1 MMEWLLSF
9 IQSWFTELTG
19 LVSQGNKRVFVGYL
33 MSAAMI
39 AVVWLMW
46 QRRLKFM
53 SAVGWF
59 FQRNLWWSSSSRS
72 DYKLMVLN
80 QAVMLLLSPLLLSK
94 LALATALFYGL
105 NDWITRPLW
114 SLELSVFWASVIFTS
129 CLFVVDDASRYY
141 LHRLMHRW
149 PALWAFHRVHHTAQS
164 LTPFTV
170 LRTHPMEGVLFGL
183 RSTMVQGLMIGLF
196 VFLLGDRVTLFSLL
210 GANVFTAVFNL
221 LGANLRHSPVPIS
234 YGKALE
240 RWFISPAQHQIHHSQ
255 ASKHWNRNFGVVLAV
270 WDRLGNTLE
279 YGSNKQQLT
288 YGLPDQKPNEQQLVT
303 LYWQPFKSCWRCFKR
318 NKPNTISQALQ
329 VRHDK

>member
-19 LVSQGNKRVFVGYL
+19 LVSQGSKRVFVGYL
-33 MSAAMI
+33 LSAAII

-46 QRRLKFM
+46 QRRVKFL
-53 SAVGWF
+53 SALGWL

-72 DYKLMVLN
+72 DYQLMVLN

-114 SLELSVFWASVIFTS
+114 SLEISVFWASVIFTS

-170 LRTHPMEGVLFGL
+170 LRTHPIEGVLFGL
-183 RSTMVQGLMIGLF
+183 RNAIVQGLMIGLF
-196 VFLLGDRVTLFSLL
+196 VFLLGDRVTLLSLL

-221 LGANLRHSPVPIS
+221 LGANLRHSPVPMS
-234 YGKALE
+234 YGKVLE
-240 RWFISPAQHQIHHSQ
+240 SWLISPAQHQIHHSQ
-255 ASKHWNRNFGVVLAV
+255 ASQHWDRNFGVVMAV

-279 YGSNKQQLT
+279 YGSNTQQLI
-288 YGLPDQKPNEQQLVT
+288 YGLPDQTPNEHQLVI
-303 LYWQPFKSCWRCFKR
+303 LYWQPFKNCWRCFQR
-318 NKPNTISQALQ
+318 NKPGTLSRTQQN
-329 VRHDK
+329 RHNK